1 MPVNSTSFGRNEVI
15 APDTQMR
22 VFVVVPA
29 YNEARAMPAVL
40 SELEPHCENIV
51 IVDDGSS
58 DGTSRA
64 AQGFGATI
72 LRHVINRGQGAA
84 LQTGI
89 EYSLAQGANV
99 IITFDADG
107 QHDAADI
114 RRLAEPIIRRE
125 CDVTLGSRFLG
136 RAERLP
142 LQRKL
147 ILKAGIIFTYLLSG
161 LRLSDVHNG
170 LRGFSRR
177 AAADL
182 KIPMDRMAHAS
193 WILDRVKAGGWHYR
207 EVGVTV
213 RYSQY
218 SRDKGQSS
226 WNSVRIALQMIAEK
240 LR

>member
-1 MPVNSTSFGRNEVI
+1 MGVDAPVK
-15 APDTQMR
+15 

-29 YNEARAMPAVL
+29 YNEASVMPTVL
-40 SELEPHCENIV
+40 GELEELCENIV
-51 IVDDGSS
+51 LVDDGSS
-58 DGTSRA
+58 DGTSRSA
-64 AQGFGATI
+64 EGFNVSI
-72 LRHVINRGQGAA
+72 LRHAINRGQGAA

-89 EYSLAQGANV
+89 DYSLAQGADV

-114 RRLAEPIIRRE
+114 QRMAAPIIRGE

-142 LQRKL
+142 PHRKL

-182 KIPMDRMAHAS
+182 NIPLDRMAHAS
-193 WILDRVKAGGWHYR
+193 WILDRVKACGWAYR

-218 SRDKGQSS
+218 SREKGQSS
-226 WNSVRIALQMIAEK
+226 WNSVRIALEMIAEK